1 MKRHRPLATL
11 AFGAVAVTAALAALP
26 ASAVLNTPV
35 TVSLIAPGGATSS
48 GFTDPTPVSATQS
61 LTYAATINPSNG
73 GAVGSLMLPGEQVL
87 LSGESLRISSYSG
100 DDTGGVFTTGWL
112 GLGANNARYV
122 FSGLGIAGRNITGY
136 TVSGFDG
143 FGNSGFEGA
152 VSGTVFTS
160 MVDTNSDGS
169 LDSFSL
175 NLSSLRFK
183 PRTGV
188 GSSEFH
194 ADFRID
200 FISSP
205 VPEAST
211 WAMTLAG
218 LAALSWANLRRRR
231 LPTLGA

>member
-26 ASAVLNTPV
+26 ARAFLNTPV
-35 TVSLIAPGGATSS
+35 TVSLIAPGGAVGNT
-48 GFTDPTPVSATQS
+48 TPVSASQNLDY
-61 LTYAATINPSNG
+61 LTPITVG
-73 GAVGSLMLPGEQVL
+73 GSGTVGSLMLPGEQVF
-87 LSGESLRISSYSG
+87 LSGESLRISSYAG
-100 DDTGGVFTTGWL
+100 DDTDGVFSTGWL

-122 FSGLGIAGRNITGY
+122 FSGLDIAGRNITGY

-143 FGNSGFEGA
+143 FANSGFEGA
-152 VSGTVFTS
+152 VLGTVFTS

-183 PRTGV
+183 PRPGLGT
-188 GSSEFH
+188 STYH

-218 LAALSWANLRRRR
+218 LAGLSWANQRRRR
-231 LPTLGA
+231 LRTLGA